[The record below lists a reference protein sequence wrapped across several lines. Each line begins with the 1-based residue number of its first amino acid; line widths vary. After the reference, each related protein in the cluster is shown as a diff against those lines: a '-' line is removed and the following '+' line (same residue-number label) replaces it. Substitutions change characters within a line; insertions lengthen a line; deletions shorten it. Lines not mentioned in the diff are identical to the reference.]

1 MSAGSLLRLAAIAHI
16 CLLRSP
22 ELIAFYVPGRPALPT
37 KERVPILN
45 SVAASLAPVWR
56 PAMRII
62 AQALWLSGCVEQGT
76 DHRQILRSA
85 GLSGI
90 ARLRHGVMEQ
100 KHYVA
105 IPLLWMIRH
114 ILIHNGDNL

>member
-76 DHRQILRSA
+76 DHSQILRSA
-85 GLSGI
+85 GSLASHAFVMALWNRNIMLRSHCSG
-90 ARLRHGVMEQ
+90 
-100 KHYVA
+100 
-105 IPLLWMIRH
+105 
-114 ILIHNGDNL
+114 